1 MAISFNNLITKYFSG
16 RVGDIVLKNY
26 GGRTVMSKRPDCS
39 KVIRSERQ
47 SANNDR
53 FKKAVKYGQYAIR
66 TPELLAF
73 YTKIKI
79 SNQSAYNAAVSDFL
93 LHPKVEAIDIGG
105 YIGVQGNKIG
115 IRAWDKYKV
124 ESVNVV
130 ILNKMAQVIEKGA
143 AIARPFSGGLEWD
156 YIATQENLDYKGG
169 RVEIRVIDKPGN
181 VVISSIVFN
190 GSS

>member
-16 RVGDIVLKNY
+16 RVGDIVLRNY
-26 GGRTVMSKRPDCS
+26 GGKSVMSKRPDCS

-66 TPELLAF
+66 TPELLKQ
-73 YTKIKI
+73 YTKIKK

-93 LHPKVEAIDIGG
+93 LHPKIEAIDIGG

-124 ESVNVV
+124 ESVSVL
-130 ILNKMAQVIEKGA
+130 IMNKMGQIIEKGA
-143 AIARPFSGGLEWD
+143 AVSRPLSGGLEWD
-156 YIATQENLDYKGG
+156 YIATQDNLDYKGG
-169 RVEIRVIDKPGN
+169 RVIVRVSDLPGN
-181 VVISSIVFN
+181 VVQAEVDV
-190 GSS
+190 GGT